1 MLKKAGIV
9 VAAAA
14 VGLLA
19 VSPLAFAGESHGKG
33 HGHSH
38 GGADINS
45 VQQNSEGLINVSD
58 INANVPVNALNCND
72 IDLGLIPVD
81 VEQITAPISG
91 ALALLGSAETEQYRP
106 HRQLLHQ
113 RRRVPRPSTPSAR
126 PAELDAPP
134 EGRRTSRSGA
144 LLFVVHDPKRRWR
157 AA

>member
-1 MLKKAGIV
+1 VLKKAGIV

-33 HGHSH
+33 HESH
-38 GGADINS
+38 RSGADINS

-81 VEQITAPISG
+81 VAPITAPISG
-91 ALALLGSAETEQYRP
+91 ALALLGSAESESVAVVDDSCTNTQGA
-106 HRQLLHQ
+106 
-113 RRRVPRPSTPSAR
+113 STV
-126 PAELDAPP
+126 DAVSQA
-134 EGRRTSRSGA
+134 G
-144 LLFVVHDPKRRWR
+144 
-157 AA
+157 